1 MAGHKL
7 PLIPASIISWADFK
21 EANPNSLVLS
31 RDTGFSRSYGSNP
44 YVGYDRVDRPPFLF
58 DGDQG
63 ARLLPKERVAAI
75 DNGDVSATFPFP
87 VLETERAVNYPIN
100 ETDVVPFFKPGTVS
114 ALNKALIV
122 DSKDV
127 GATGVFDAYLDGET
141 LTFRLKDG
149 NFVDDQTGTT
159 WNILGEALEGEMAGK
174 SLTPIVHGNH
184 FWFAWGAFN
193 PDTLIYRGAS

>member
-58 DGDQG
+58 YGDQG

-75 DNGDVSATFPFP
+75 DNGDVSAPSP
-87 VLETERAVNYPIN
+87 SRCWRPNAR
-100 ETDVVPFFKPGTVS
+100 S
-114 ALNKALIV
+114 
-122 DSKDV
+122 
-127 GATGVFDAYLDGET
+127 
-141 LTFRLKDG
+141 
-149 NFVDDQTGTT
+149 TT
-159 WNILGEALEGEMAGK
+159 R
-174 SLTPIVHGNH
+174 STRP
-184 FWFAWGAFN
+184 
-193 PDTLIYRGAS
+193 T